1 MAYSNT
7 VSQTVFNTRKV
18 IENAIRRCK
27 LHAESITAE
36 YVDIA
41 NDQLYLL
48 LSDLANMGA
57 PLWCIEKQI
66 LPLYDGYGDVTLDT
80 KVVDILN
87 SNFRQLQTVS
97 GTDTTTA
104 TTHTIAFG
112 GQTFVTTV
120 GVKWAAASVPIAIE
134 RSDDNIIWTTIQTE
148 TPVATTGEWTWY
160 DLESSIATPYFRVRA
175 TSGNL
180 IFEQIY
186 TGNTPTE
193 IPLARMNRD
202 DYTNLPNKSFQSN
215 RSLQYWYD
223 RQIPNP
229 IMHLWPVPNSGAD
242 TSQLVLWVQR
252 YIMDVGTMTQEIE
265 VPQRWYEAIVSML
278 AAKMALEIVEVD
290 PSMIGVLDAK
300 AERALYV
307 AQAEER
313 DNSPMM
319 IAPNISMY
327 TR

>member
-18 IENAIRRCK
+18 IENAVRRCK
-27 LHAESITAE
+27 LPAEAITAE

-97 GTDTTTA
+97 GTNTTTS

-120 GVKWAAASVPIAIE
+120 GIKWAAASVPIAIE
-134 RSDDNIIWTTIQTE
+134 RSQDNIVWTTIQTE
-148 TPVATTGEWTWY
+148 TPVATAGEWTWY
-160 DLESSIATPYFRVRA
+160 DLDSSIATPYFRVRA

-180 IFEQIY
+180 VFTQIY

-202 DYTNLPNKSFQSN
+202 DYTNL
-215 RSLQYWYD
+215 
-223 RQIPNP
+223 PNP

-265 VPQRWYEAIVSML
+265 VPQRWYEAIVAML
-278 AAKMALEIVEVD
+278 AAKLALEIVEVD
-290 PSMIGVLDAK
+290 TGMVPMLDAK

-319 IAPNISMY
+319 IAPNIAVY